1 MEPFPEED
9 ELRELFGAEPALL
22 DPGAAWREN
31 ALSFD
36 VIRGDD
42 RVECLIEP
50 VYRTLSLRWTRDGK
64 ELVYLDLTG
73 VRGIAADQYRGR
85 DSLLV
90 TFDHENQSGLR
101 PLRIQIRPAVH
112 VTWGTR
118 DDAEQRPASEGHYQL
133 GL

>member
-1 MEPFPEED
+1 MEPFPEEE
-9 ELRELFGAEPALL
+9 ELRHLFGVEPALL

-36 VIRGDD
+36 VVRGDD

-50 VYRTLSLRWTRDGK
+50 VYRTLTVRWTRDGR

-73 VRGIAADQYRGR
+73 VSGMTADQYRGR

-90 TFDHENQSGLR
+90 SFDGQPGLR

-118 DDAEQRPASEGHYQL
+118 DETEQRAASEGHYQL

>member
-1 MEPFPEED
+1 MEPFPEEE
-9 ELRELFGAEPALL
+9 ELRHLFGVEPALL
-22 DPGAAWREN
+22 DPGAAWRDN

-36 VIRGDD
+36 VMRGDD

-50 VYRTLSLRWTRDGK
+50 VYRTLTVRWTREGR

-73 VRGIAADQYRGR
+73 VRGMTADQYRGR

-90 TFDHENQSGLR
+90 TFDGQPGLR

-118 DDAEQRPASEGHYQL
+118 DDAEQRAASEGHYQL

>member
-1 MEPFPEED
+1 MEPFPEEE
-9 ELRELFGAEPALL
+9 ELRHLFGVEPALL
-22 DPGAAWREN
+22 DPGAAWRDN

-36 VIRGDD
+36 VVRGDD

-50 VYRTLSLRWTRDGK
+50 VYRTLTVRWTRDGR

-73 VRGIAADQYRGR
+73 VRGMTADQYRGR

-90 TFDHENQSGLR
+90 TFDGQPGLR

-118 DDAEQRPASEGHYQL
+118 DDAEQRAESEGHYQL